1 MFAFRLYKSSF
12 GIRRATWVALCSL
25 FIWRLGYEDRGR
37 GFWQGNDWNFEW
49 LHELLRGRVADASE
63 YIAVAAV
70 EVVSAIVLV
79 VVTLGAA
86 HWIWRGFK
94 QDTMSKL
101 GTDRTGDQ

>member
-1 MFAFRLYKSSF
+1 MFAFILYKSSF
-12 GIRRATWVALCSL
+12 GIHRATWVALCCL
-25 FIWRLGYEDRGR
+25 FIWRLAYEDDRR
-37 GFWQGNDWNFEW
+37 RFWQGDDWNFEW
-49 LHELLRGRVADASE
+49 LGELLRGRVGDAGES
-63 YIAVAAV
+63 ISFAAV